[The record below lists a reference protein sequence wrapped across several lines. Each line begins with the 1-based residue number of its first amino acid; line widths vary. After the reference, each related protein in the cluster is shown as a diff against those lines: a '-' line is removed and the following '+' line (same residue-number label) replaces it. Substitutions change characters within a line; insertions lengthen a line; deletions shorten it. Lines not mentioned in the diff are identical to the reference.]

1 MQTDEDKQAFKRAYI
16 EARGYWAPFNEGL
29 LEHSP
34 EWLEAYLAYSSTPA
48 RVGPLSARM
57 RELIYVAVD
66 GSTTHLFQAGL
77 EIHVRI
83 ALDAGCTPG
92 ELIEVLQIAT
102 MQGLDSVEL
111 GLTVLQEELNSSRHP
126 YLRHSRESGSPS
138 SEPSVDAAAQQSRTV
153 PQDCAADASSE
164 SRQAPEMDSRFRG
177 NDEDYGAKAA
187 PAWRTLMLQLSPD
200 WIAALDSLLATADR
214 TSKLTAQERALI
226 RLALAA
232 SPTHLNAR
240 AVRTEVRAA
249 LNLGATPEE
258 IAQVF
263 QLVAH
268 LGLHAC
274 SEGVPAVVRAAAERA
289 A

>member
-1 MQTDEDKQAFKRAYI
+1 MQSDERRQAFKQAYI
-16 EARGYWAPFNEGL
+16 EARGYWAEFNEGL

-34 EWLEAYLAYSSTPA
+34 EWLEAYLGYSSTPA
-48 RVGPLSARM
+48 RCGPLSARM

-77 EIHVRI
+77 EIHIRI
-83 ALDAGCTPG
+83 ALDVGCTAG

-102 MQGLDSVEL
+102 MQGLDSVVL
-111 GLTVLQEELNSSRHP
+111 GMSILQEELN
-126 YLRHSRESGSPS
+126 
-138 SEPSVDAAAQQSRTV
+138 
-153 PQDCAADASSE
+153 PQPVGDGPAIAADPVVAASDLLPTRE
-164 SRQAPEMDSRFRG
+164 EEQP
-177 NDEDYGAKAA
+177 
-187 PAWRTLMLQLSPD
+187 WRALMARLSPE
-200 WIAALDSLLATADR
+200 WIEALDHLGATAER
-214 TSKLTAQERALI
+214 TSRLTAQERALI

-232 SPTHLNAR
+232 SPTHLNAQ
-240 AVRTEVRAA
+240 AVRAQVRSA
-249 LNLGATPEE
+249 LGLGATPEE